1 MWLCDP
7 SNSWFTFSTSL
18 SLPLHVRTLAI
29 QIQNR
34 FGSASTNSALNFVT
48 PFRLIRRSHRSSF
61 VPLSSRKPHFP
72 AAAVSISSILF
83 AHTEMHARLLLR
95 MHAPISFAPA
105 SSPDAASFAPAAA
118 DVGGAVCLGYG
129 IAIAVGV
136 LVFISTVMLA
146 SYICVRAKAG
156 AAAVLLADDDDDGG
170 APAASA
176 VVVLGLDGPA
186 IDALYPKFLH
196 VGVGDDDNA
205 CAGAQCA
212 ICLGEFVAGDAL
224 RRGPGCGHRFH
235 AECVERWLRV
245 SATCPPYPPP
255 TWSPHQPPHR
265 RCRLASSAARSPPLP
280 STALTSSAVV
290 PLPTASPPLPPR
302 FLRHRALPPR
312 SPPPLPPR
320 SPRLGG
326 ASSPPLASSPPP
338 HLASSAAFLSRAL
351 ILPTRTPP
359 RGRGEAAPSSSSPAA
374 AASASRAAAP
384 CPPPTTT
391 RGRGKRRRA
400 PHPPPPPPPRHA
412 PRPLPLRV
420 PRRR

>member
-245 SATCPPYPPP
+245 SATCPV
-255 TWSPHQPPHR
+255 
-265 RCRLASSAARSPPLP
+265 CRDSPLP
-280 STALTSSAVV
+280 SPMATPLAEAV
-290 PLPTASPPLPPR
+290 PL
-302 FLRHRALPPR
+302 
-312 SPPPLPPR
+312 
-320 SPRLGG
+320 
-326 ASSPPLASSPPP
+326 
-338 HLASSAAFLSRAL
+338 AA
-351 ILPTRTPP
+351 
-359 RGRGEAAPSSSSPAA
+359 
-374 AASASRAAAP
+374 
-384 CPPPTTT
+384 
-391 RGRGKRRRA
+391 
-400 PHPPPPPPPRHA
+400 HA
-412 PRPLPLRV
+412 R
-420 PRRR
+420 

>member
-1 MWLCDP
+1 MPAAESCH
-7 SNSWFTFSTSL
+7 SRSL
-18 SLPLHVRTLAI
+18 SWLVKSCIPADPARHIAVPVLCPTPQPPPPSSPPASPISALPDDLLLECLARVPRASIPPLPAVSRRFATLLASDAFLHLRRAHAHLRPSLLALSVSDNGCIAQALLRFESSVPVLEVAALPLPPTLLHCGGS
-29 QIQNR
+29 NR

-48 PFRLIRRSHRSSF
+48 PFQLIRRSHRSSF

-245 SATCPPYPPP
+245 SATCPV
-255 TWSPHQPPHR
+255 
-265 RCRLASSAARSPPLP
+265 CRDSPLP
-280 STALTSSAVV
+280 SPMATPLAEAV
-290 PLPTASPPLPPR
+290 PL
-302 FLRHRALPPR
+302 
-312 SPPPLPPR
+312 
-320 SPRLGG
+320 
-326 ASSPPLASSPPP
+326 
-338 HLASSAAFLSRAL
+338 AA
-351 ILPTRTPP
+351 
-359 RGRGEAAPSSSSPAA
+359 
-374 AASASRAAAP
+374 
-384 CPPPTTT
+384 
-391 RGRGKRRRA
+391 
-400 PHPPPPPPPRHA
+400 HA
-412 PRPLPLRV
+412 R
-420 PRRR
+420 